1 MPGSPRRIFRN
12 FTTAQIQQLIAAGF
26 DRAIYGQIE
35 SLAGQN
41 HSSTTRFDLSLSDL
55 FFEANF
61 ELGVRGVG
69 AANPPQVIY
78 QDFSGLRQNT
88 TVQMGD

>member
-12 FTTAQIQQLIAAGF
+12 FTTAQINQLIASGF

-41 HSSTTRFDLSLSDL
+41 HSSTIRFDLSLSDL
-55 FFEANF
+55 LFEANF
-61 ELGVRGVG
+61 ELDQRN
-69 AANPPQVIY
+69 ATTPPQIIY
-78 QDFSGLRQNT
+78 QDYSGLRQT
-88 TVQMGD
+88 GDITVRT